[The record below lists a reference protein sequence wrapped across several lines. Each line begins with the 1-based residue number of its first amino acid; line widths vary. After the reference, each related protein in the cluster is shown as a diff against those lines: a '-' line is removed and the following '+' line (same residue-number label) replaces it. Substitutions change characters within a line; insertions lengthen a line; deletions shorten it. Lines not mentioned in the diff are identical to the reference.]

1 MDHVTRIP
9 QTQQMVPTSLTQVF
23 LDFLSSDSL
32 QTIRSEL
39 AALRTLAVEYRN
51 GIESRHVANLRKVAD
66 GIVSE
71 AQDRYEMEDYEMEDL
86 KKIITEHLATVF
98 GVSGSLS
105 AKDATVML
113 NILTGV
119 VKAEREAK
127 KIMEEQTLRIEWSS
141 EIVEM
146 LKKFLELI
154 VFPDIEPEKRVIM
167 ATKAVQFFSGSRS
180 GLAGGQQIVSL
191 GRRLEE
197 AI

>member
-1 MDHVTRIP
+1 
-9 QTQQMVPTSLTQVF
+9 
-23 LDFLSSDSL
+23 
-32 QTIRSEL
+32 
-39 AALRTLAVEYRN
+39 
-51 GIESRHVANLRKVAD
+51 
-66 GIVSE
+66 
-71 AQDRYEMEDYEMEDL
+71 
-86 KKIITEHLATVF
+86 
-98 GVSGSLS
+98 
-105 AKDATVML
+105 ML